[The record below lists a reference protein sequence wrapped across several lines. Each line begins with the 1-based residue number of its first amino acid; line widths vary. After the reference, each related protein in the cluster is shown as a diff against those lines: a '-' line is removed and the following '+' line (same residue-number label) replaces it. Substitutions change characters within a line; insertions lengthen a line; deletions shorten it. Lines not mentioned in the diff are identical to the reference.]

1 MQDANIYIDDVML
14 VDKNA
19 ESKVE
24 QSQQK
29 VQEETR
35 MGSITLPDETGKQT
49 TIDLDEIFSILDGK
63 GRKGPNMEVSEEEV
77 SRLAIN
83 EEDRMDPK

>member
-29 VQEETR
+29 VQEETK

>member
-1 MQDANIYIDDVML
+1 M
-14 VDKNA
+14 
-19 ESKVE
+19 
-24 QSQQK
+24 
-29 VQEETR
+29 
-35 MGSITLPDETGKQT
+35 
-49 TIDLDEIFSILDGK
+49 DGK